1 MEAKRVRYEK
11 SPLVEV
17 IFQLRFPTILSIN
30 ARQPVEFQELIR
42 KQFPFYEEGIEQQ
55 NEFLITPAIGQAQV
69 KTSQNKNYSFVS
81 ADNSYKVNLTST
93 FIAVSTL
100 NYTQWEH
107 FKEKIEYVI
116 SIFEKVYEPAFYTR
130 VGLRYIDVIE
140 RSSIGL
146 NERKWTELVQPHV
159 LGIVA
164 NHEEGI
170 NSYVSE
176 AEFKDPNDGI
186 GTKTHFEFVHANGN
200 EETSLL
206 IDCDYFKNETVPA
219 EKMIELADSLHTH
232 SSSFLR
238 TAIKDDLHNAMQ
250 PVEIS

>member
-1 MEAKRVRYEK
+1 MDNKRVRYEK

-30 ARQPVEFQELIR
+30 AKQPVKFQELIR

-55 NEFLITPAIGQAQV
+55 NELLITPAIGQAQV

-81 ADNSYKVNLTST
+81 SDNAYKINLTST

-107 FKEKIEYVI
+107 FREKIEYVV

-140 RSSIGL
+140 RSTIGL
-146 NERKWTELVQPHV
+146 LDRKWTDLMQPHV
-159 LGIVA
+159 LGIVV
-164 NHEEGI
+164 NYEDGI
-170 NSYVSE
+170 NAYLSE
-176 AEFKDPNDGI
+176 AEFKDQINNVV
-186 GTKTHFEFVHANGN
+186 TKTHFEFVHANGN

-206 IDCDYFKNETVPA
+206 IDCDYFKNETVSVGKVSELS
-219 EKMIELADSLHTH
+219 EKLHNH
-232 SSSFLR
+232 SSNFLR